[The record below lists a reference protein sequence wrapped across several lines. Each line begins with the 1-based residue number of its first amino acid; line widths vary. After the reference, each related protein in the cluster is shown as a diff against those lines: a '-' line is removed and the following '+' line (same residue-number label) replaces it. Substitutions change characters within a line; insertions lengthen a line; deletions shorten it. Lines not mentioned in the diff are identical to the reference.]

1 MNFYCF
7 VDVSTDKAI
16 IIKTNK
22 SKNNYKNTFNL
33 NVTKNYVYHFKFES
47 YIVWSYLI
55 YVRTRPHYKLNPML
69 RICFNDESFYLITR
83 LCV

>member
-55 YVRTRPHYKLNPML
+55 YVRTRPHYKLNPHNTKSL
-69 RICFNDESFYLITR
+69 LFENKSINKSF
-83 LCV
+83 

>member
-16 IIKTNK
+16 IIKTNN

-55 YVRTRPHYKLNPML
+55 YVRTMYVK
-69 RICFNDESFYLITR
+69 FLIDAR
-83 LCV
+83 RVVWH